1 MANPTPIRAAAVV
14 GALYL
19 TREKLCRRWGISRST
34 SYRYEREGHLPQ
46 PVKLG
51 PGAPRWPLAEIEALE
66 RRAAEDRAAAG
77 AKP

>member
-1 MANPTPIRAAAVV
+1 MVTSSPIRAAAAV

-19 TREKLCRRWGISRST
+19 TREALCRRWGISRST
-34 SYRYEREGHLPQ
+34 SYRYEREGYLPA

-51 PGAPRWPLAEIEALE
+51 PGAPRWPLAEIETLE